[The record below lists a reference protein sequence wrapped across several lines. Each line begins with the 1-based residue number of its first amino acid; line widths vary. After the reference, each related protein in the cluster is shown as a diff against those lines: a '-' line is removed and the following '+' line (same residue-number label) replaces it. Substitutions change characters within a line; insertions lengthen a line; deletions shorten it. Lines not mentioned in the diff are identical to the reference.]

1 MDTPKV
7 IFNALKT
14 DGGHAF
20 SGKVTFNRVTL
31 NEGHGMRSNG
41 FTAPIAGHY
50 KFSFSANGGLEIYG
64 KDTWVHVLKNGRKL
78 ANWSIGDSDNNQWSD
93 GNNISHDWIWKLNK
107 NDKVTFE
114 VQRGTY
120 LSGLP
125 RAPVNFNGQL
135 VLVEA

>member
-1 MDTPKV
+1 MVLRRLSQDIINFPFRQMV
-7 IFNALKT
+7 DLKYM
-14 DGGHAF
+14 G
-20 SGKVTFNRVTL
+20 
-31 NEGHGMRSNG
+31 
-41 FTAPIAGHY
+41 
-50 KFSFSANGGLEIYG
+50 
-64 KDTWVHVLKNGRKL
+64 TWVHVLKNGRKL

>member
-1 MDTPKV
+1 
-7 IFNALKT
+7 
-14 DGGHAF
+14 
-20 SGKVTFNRVTL
+20 
-31 NEGHGMRSNG
+31 MRSNG

-50 KFSFSANGGLEIYG
+50 KFSFSANG
-64 KDTWVHVLKNGRKL
+64 GRKL

>member
-20 SGKVTFNRVTL
+20 TGEVTFNRVTL
-31 NEGHGMRSNG
+31 NEGNGMRSNG

-50 KFSFSANGGLEIYG
+50 KFSFSANG
-64 KDTWVHVLKNGRKL
+64 GRKL